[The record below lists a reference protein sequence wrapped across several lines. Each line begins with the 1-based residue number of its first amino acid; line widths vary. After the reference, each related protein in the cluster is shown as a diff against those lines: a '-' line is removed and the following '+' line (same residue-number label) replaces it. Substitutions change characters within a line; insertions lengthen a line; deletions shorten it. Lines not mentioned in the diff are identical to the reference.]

1 MRETT
6 LSGTEPALAVERKSR
21 TLTTRE
27 FKLFQELVYR
37 QAGIFLSDA
46 KRSLLVGRLSRR
58 LRELGIDSFGEYY
71 RYVTKEDAAEGV
83 RMLDCIC
90 TNETQFFREGR
101 QFDFV
106 EERVPEL
113 RAKTAARGR
122 RIRVWSAACSTGEEP
137 YSLAMMLL
145 THFPPDSGWQ
155 VEILASDLSTRA
167 LARAREGVWP
177 VEKAREIPKPF
188 LKRFMLRGT
197 RSQDGKMKAGPEIRS
212 AVRFERINLND
223 EGYAVKGPFD
233 LVFCR
238 NVLIYF
244 DAQSK
249 LRVIRNLL
257 RHMAGGGYLFLGHSE
272 SLLGIDQAVRR
283 VGPTVYAVSP
293 Q

>member
-6 LSGTEPALAVERKSR
+6 LAAVGPAATVGRERR
-21 TLTTRE
+21 VLTTRE

-37 QAGIFLSDA
+37 QAGIFLSET

-71 RYVTKEDAAEGV
+71 RYVTEDAAESV
-83 RMLDCIC
+83 RMLDCIS

-101 QFDFV
+101 QFDFIEGHV
-106 EERVPEL
+106 VPEL
-113 RAKTAARGR
+113 RASIPAHGR
-122 RIRVWSAACSTGEEP
+122 LIRVWSAGCATGEEP
-137 YSLAMMLL
+137 YSLAMVLL

-177 VEKAREIPKPF
+177 IDKAREIPQPL

-197 RSQDGKMKAGPEIRS
+197 GSQDGKMKAGPEIR
-212 AVRFERINLND
+212 AVVRFERINLND
-223 EGYAVKGPFD
+223 ASYAVRGTFD

-244 DAQSK
+244 DTQSK
-249 LRVIRNLL
+249 LRVIRSLL
-257 RHMAGGGYLFLGHSE
+257 PRISDRGYLFLGHAE

-283 VGPTVYAVSP
+283 VGPTVYAVGAP
-293 Q
+293 